1 MQWDTWIG
9 IAKRRILTEMDTT
22 VACPNPIWKKPPCR
36 SRAQAA
42 NICPPMGDYYFGL
55 EGGSPETE
63 ISSLESTSKRDKKAE
78 QSIHKMDN
86 ASEKG
91 QESMDEFAE
100 DFENTGDIF
109 GFDKEDDFLEEV
121 FLSRTTPTPRGAAQ
135 KETPRPRATAQEK
148 TTPRE
153 TAQEDVTTYPCG
165 LVTKLSDTIILNE
178 DMEKVRGMCKPKLT
192 VVNVQWEKSG
202 AI

>member
-9 IAKRRILTEMDTT
+9 VAKRRILTEMDTT
-22 VACPNPIWKKPPCR
+22 VTCPNPIWKKPPCR

-63 ISSLESTSKRDKKAE
+63 MSSLESTSKRDKKAD

-109 GFDKEDDFLEEV
+109 GFD
-121 FLSRTTPTPRGAAQ
+121 FLSTPRGTAQEEKTKETTTPTV
-135 KETPRPRATAQEK
+135 
-148 TTPRE
+148 

-165 LVTKLSDTIILNE
+165 LVTKLSDTIILAE
-178 DMEKVRGMCKPKLT
+178 DMGKVRGMCKTKLT
-192 VVNVQWEKSG
+192 ILNVQWEESG